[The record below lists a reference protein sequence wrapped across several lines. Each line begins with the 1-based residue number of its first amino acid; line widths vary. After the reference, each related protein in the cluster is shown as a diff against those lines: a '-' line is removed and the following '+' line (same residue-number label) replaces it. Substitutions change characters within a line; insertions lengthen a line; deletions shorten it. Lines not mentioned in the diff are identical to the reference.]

1 MNEKP
6 LERLNYF
13 NGQRL
18 QAADFK
24 LEQDY
29 HIRVRRWLNRSL
41 YTPGIADGLQVYA
54 IDNAPKVR
62 VMPGLAIDMLGR
74 EIILLEE
81 QDVDVV
87 GQHNASGACSGP
99 YLTIRYQED
108 ILQQTT
114 DYCVPCS
121 RSANKPAEQGP
132 ARILANPV
140 LELNESLPD
149 VSSGRIALA
158 CISLAAG
165 CGSIDF
171 VDPGVRT
178 YIGDVAASKVKQY
191 ALEGVRDLD
200 AKNPARIYFHIRG
213 RQPTSVTLYLRS
225 TVFPT
230 LYYTELGWHEHVNAL
245 SGNTETGPAL
255 AVDNHTHSPAA
266 PTFAHVSD
274 KMDPSGLD
282 AGDWVGGFFT
292 GGLTLLAAVIDK
304 ITNSNRY
311 PPKGGLD
318 ANHEPAGPAPWYAL
332 RVSTLT
338 NEDSVSLNDYV
349 GLNLGKTGNPQDI
362 PAASDLHKHNL
373 NVSFTLDPAGVN
385 KGTDGAYVARGGDGI
400 PAEALTYFRD
410 LQIAIDGHDVT
421 EAARLQVVNNRPQ
434 SENWTTLGVGGDHTD
449 PMGVVHVDPM
459 VEYGT
464 GAIRIDYLP
473 GVTLDEDEHYIDL
486 SVAGAG
492 NGGRIHFN
500 LYVE

>member
-114 DYCVPCS
+114 DYCVPCT
-121 RSANKPAEQGP
+121 RSANKPAELGP

-140 LELNESLPD
+140 LELNASLPD
-149 VSSGRIALA
+149 VSSGKIALA
-158 CISLAAG
+158 CLSLAAG

-178 YIGDVAASKVKQY
+178 YIGDVSASKVKQY

-200 AKNPARIYFHIRG
+200 ANNPARIYFHIRG
-213 RQPTSVTLYLRS
+213 RQPNSVSLYLRS
-225 TVFPT
+225 EQFPI
-230 LYYTELGWHEHVNAL
+230 LYYTELGHHCHTNSAGGFSVTVPQHAHTIPQIGGNAGTGLAGGDTPSYQDIRGQVTGIITNPSPMAFTPFVWGGREASLQHWVGMKISFDPLPQHWHPIPSSTDAYAATTIPL
-245 SGNTETGPAL
+245 SGSNSSSSAG
-255 AVDNHTHSPAA
+255 
-266 PTFAHVSD
+266 VSD
-274 KMDPSGLD
+274 VAARNDT
-282 AGDWVGGFFT
+282 AG
-292 GGLTLLAAVIDK
+292 
-304 ITNSNRY
+304 
-311 PPKGGLD
+311 
-318 ANHEPAGPAPWYAL
+318 APQ
-332 RVSTLT
+332 R
-338 NEDSVSLNDYV
+338 
-349 GLNLGKTGNPQDI
+349 
-362 PAASDLHKHNL
+362 
-373 NVSFTLDPAGVN
+373 
-385 KGTDGAYVARGGDGI
+385 
-400 PAEALTYFRD
+400 ALTYVGD

-434 SENWTTLGVGGDHTD
+434 SENWTKLGIGG
-449 PMGVVHVDPM
+449 GAADPM
-459 VEYGT
+459 VTYGT

-473 GVTLDEDEHYIDL
+473 GVTLDENEHYIDL
-486 SVAGAG
+486 SVIGAG